1 MTHDE
6 IYAKIYQTHTNSN
19 IYVYVRRENFINNRT
34 IHFHSLKKIQEERK
48 KNKRVNRYTRVCE
61 ANSFRSDALLHACL
75 SIELSEKGKTRSEES
90 VTR

>member
-1 MTHDE
+1 M
-6 IYAKIYQTHTNSN
+6 
-19 IYVYVRRENFINNRT
+19 YVRKENFINNRT
-34 IHFHSLKKIQEERK
+34 IHFLLRKYK
-48 KNKRVNRYTRVCE
+48 KNRRKTNVARANRYTRVCE